1 MIHEC
6 NSTPPVTGFDLR
18 TFIVKFKIIINF
30 DLLKMLTLQGQN
42 FNP

>member
-1 MIHEC
+1 MIYVC
-6 NSTPPVTGFDLR
+6 DCTPLVTGFDLR

-30 DLLKMLTLQGQN
+30 DLLKMLTFQSQN